1 VSKLGELIRSAKLPD
16 NLSSDPYVSYTLK
29 IPGPDGKLVDKTFS
43 TEKMLGKFP
52 EADFKYE
59 KIHIYEE
66 VTEDILYYILK
77 NNVF

>member
-1 VSKLGELIRSAKLPD
+1 MPD

-29 IPGPDGKLVDKTFS
+29 IPGADGKLVDKTFS
-43 TEKMLGKFP
+43 TEKLFGKFS

-59 KIHIYEE
+59 KVHVYEE

-77 NNVF
+77 NNVALSALL